1 MTTIAL
7 SKAPGSP
14 RPVRH
19 GEALEGLSD
28 AGEWVLDTLREWLQ
42 RSRARHQL
50 AGLGQ
55 RMLRDIEVIRA
66 APILLSN
73 KPFWKE

>member
-14 RPVRH
+14 RPLRH
-19 GEALEGLSD
+19 GDALEGLGD
-28 AGEWVLDTLREWLQ
+28 AGQWVLDTLREWLR

-50 AGLGQ
+50 AELG
-55 RMLRDIEVIRA
+55 
-66 APILLSN
+66 
-73 KPFWKE
+73 

>member
-7 SKAPGSP
+7 STAPGSR
-14 RPVRH
+14 RPARH

-28 AGEWVLDTLREWLQ
+28 AGQWVLDTLREWLR
-42 RSRARHQL
+42 RSRERHQL
-50 AGLGQ
+50 DGLGGGI
-55 RMLRDIEVIRA
+55 LRDIEVARA
-66 APILLSN
+66 APIHLSN

>member
-7 SKAPGSP
+7 SKAPGRP
-14 RPVRH
+14 RPIRG
-19 GEALEGLSD
+19 GEALEGLND
-28 AGEWVLDTLREWLQ
+28 AGQWVLGTLREWLR

-55 RMLRDIEVIRA
+55 RMPRDIEVTRA
-66 APILLSN
+66 APIHLSN

>member
-1 MTTIAL
+1 MTTIGL

-19 GEALEGLSD
+19 DDALEGLSD
-28 AGEWVLDTLREWLQ
+28 AGQWVLDTLREWRR

-50 AGLGQ
+50 AGLGE
-55 RMLRDIEVIRA
+55 RMLRDIESP
-66 APILLSN
+66 APPRFI
-73 KPFWKE
+73 